1 MSINR
6 ILSKLERLECSVVG
20 ITQLGVPTT
29 IPYSYTNTHE
39 YDIKREREGERG
51 EGRERGRERGRK
63 GGKEKGIHKEKGRE
77 REREDF
83 RKRKSHSLP
92 RWFVV

>member
-1 MSINR
+1 MSINQ

-51 EGRERGRERGRK
+51 EGREGEREEGREGERDTQ
-63 GGKEKGIHKEKGRE
+63 RE
-77 REREDF
+77 RERE
-83 RKRKSHSLP
+83 REKERILGRGRVIPYLAGS
-92 RWFVV
+92 